1 MADYEN
7 KVHNLYASF
16 NYAASKKLN
25 IFGTL
30 TFNKSESSLQEVIMP
45 VLPLEITE
53 ALENQDFDYTNLP
66 TYSDFDY
73 QLINFKLGFGYK
85 FTKDLSFNVD
95 GQYADLTDDLGYVYG
110 NETGSYFVIR
120 SGIKINF

>member
-1 MADYEN
+1 MADYES

-16 NYAASKKLN
+16 NYVATDKLN

-45 VLPLEITE
+45 ELPLEITE

-85 FTKDLSFNVD
+85 FTDDLSFNVD
-95 GQYADLTDDLGYVYG
+95 GQYADLTDDQEYVYG
-110 NETGSYFVIR
+110 NETGSYFMIR
-120 SGIKINF
+120 SGFKINF